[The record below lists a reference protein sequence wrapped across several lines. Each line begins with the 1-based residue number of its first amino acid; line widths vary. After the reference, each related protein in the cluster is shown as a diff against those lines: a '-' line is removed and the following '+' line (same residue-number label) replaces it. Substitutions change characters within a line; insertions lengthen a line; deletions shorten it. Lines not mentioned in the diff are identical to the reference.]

1 MSPATH
7 RPLLAVLE
15 QAETRRDAALAQA
28 LHAEEAAQRARA
40 QEQQLQDYRGDYQR
54 RSPTQVT
61 GSGNSGASVD
71 MALIRCHHGFMQR
84 LDQAVDQ
91 QSARRAQQER
101 AAAAERE
108 ALLALELHVA
118 AIGRLMQR
126 RRAEAAVHEQRQAQR
141 QTDEW
146 VQTRAAATEG
156 SYR

>member
-15 QAETRRDAALAQA
+15 QAETRRDAALARTLQ
-28 LHAEEAAQRARA
+28 AEEAAQRAFA

-54 RSPTQVT
+54 RSPTQAT
-61 GSGNSGASVD
+61 GTGDSRASVD

-91 QSARRAQQER
+91 QSARRGQLEQ

-126 RRAEAAVHEQRQAQR
+126 RRAEAAVRAQRLEQR

-146 VQTRAAATEG
+146 VQTRTAATEG